1 MKYQMNAIEQAKFAK
16 EKRIDE
22 LCGRTD
28 NLLREIILEVLEQTD
43 EEVSRQRDE
52 IIALKGEIERL
63 QAYGRRLSKT
73 LGAWHDHLRSC
84 DLTKPQPCTRFRN
97 AGMVEWIAKLSEE
110 TDEVIQEA
118 KKVYALEKADEDGVE
133 YAEVPLAEELTDVIT
148 VCVSWLH
155 ALGYD
160 EYLRG
165 EVQKCVNEKNKAR
178 EYF

>member
-1 MKYQMNAIEQAKFAK
+1 
-16 EKRIDE
+16 
-22 LCGRTD
+22 
-28 NLLREIILEVLEQTD
+28 
-43 EEVSRQRDE
+43 
-52 IIALKGEIERL
+52 
-63 QAYGRRLSKT
+63 
-73 LGAWHDHLRSC
+73 
-84 DLTKPQPCTRFRN
+84 
-97 AGMVEWIAKLSEE
+97 MVEWIAKLSEE

-165 EVQKCVNEKNKAR
+165 EVQKRVNEKNKAR
-178 EYF
+178 GYF